1 MKDNLLPVV
10 YVIDDDEKIQD
21 ALLFLLKSVGQEAV
35 AFGSGKAFLAQY
47 RVDMPGCIVSDIR
60 MPGMSG
66 MELQEELYRRGSTI
80 PIIFIS
86 GHGDIPMAVEAIKA
100 GAQEFLT
107 KPFRDQV
114 LLDAINTAMS
124 RDLEQRRVLEAKT
137 DVERRKNLLTRRE
150 RQVYELVIAGKTN
163 KVIAETLHLSHRT
176 IEVHRSHMMEKME
189 AQSLTELLKLAQTPG
204 VEENA

>member
-1 MKDNLLPVV
+1 MKDSFLPVV
-10 YVIDDDEKIQD
+10 YVIDDDEKICE
-21 ALLFLLKSVGQEAV
+21 ALLFLLKSVGQKAV
-35 AFGSGKAFLAQY
+35 TFASGKDFLAQY
-47 RVDMPGCIVSDIR
+47 SIDIPGCIVSDIR

-66 MELQEELYRRGSTI
+66 MELQQELHRRGSNT
-80 PIIFIS
+80 PIIFIT

-114 LLDAINTAMS
+114 LLDAINTAMN
-124 RDLEQRRVLEAKT
+124 RDAAQRRTLEAKT
-137 DVERRKNLLTRRE
+137 DVERRRGLLTRRE

-176 IEVHRSHMMEKME
+176 IEVHRSHMMDKME

-204 VEENA
+204 IDEKH

>member
-1 MKDNLLPVV
+1 MMENDDPVV
-10 YVIDDDEKIQD
+10 YVIDDDEKILD
-21 ALLFLLKSVGQEAV
+21 ALLFLMKSVGQKAV
-35 AFGSGKAFLAQY
+35 TFASGKAFLEQY
-47 RVDMPGCIVSDIR
+47 SIDMPGCIVSDIR

-66 MELQEELYRRGSTI
+66 MELQQELHRRGSST
-80 PIIFIS
+80 PIIFIT

-114 LLDAINTAMS
+114 LLDAINTAMNC
-124 RDLEQRRVLEAKT
+124 DEEQRERLETKT
-137 DVERRKNLLTRRE
+137 DVERRKNSLTRRE
-150 RQVYELVIAGKTN
+150 RQVYDLVVAGNTN
-163 KVIAETLHLSHRT
+163 KVIADTLHLSHRT

-204 VEENA
+204 VDEPL

>member
-1 MKDNLLPVV
+1 MKDNLLPMV
-10 YVIDDDEKIQD
+10 YVIDDDEKIRD
-21 ALLFLLKSVGQEAV
+21 ALLFLLKSVGQKAV
-35 AFGSGKAFLAQY
+35 TFGSGKEFLAQY
-47 RVDMPGCIVSDIR
+47 SIDMPGCIVSDIR

-66 MELQEELYRRGSTI
+66 MEMQQELHRRGSNT

-114 LLDAINTAMS
+114 LLDAINTAMNQ
-124 RDLEQRRVLEAKT
+124 DAEQRRILEAKT
-137 DVERRKNLLTRRE
+137 DVERRKGLLTRRE
-150 RQVYELVIAGKTN
+150 RQVYELVIEGKTN

-204 VEENA
+204 VEEKP

>member
-1 MKDNLLPVV
+1 MKDNLLPMV
-10 YVIDDDEKIQD
+10 YVIDDDEKIRD
-21 ALLFLLKSVGQEAV
+21 ALLFLLKSVGQKAV
-35 AFGSGKAFLAQY
+35 TFASGKEFLAQHSI
-47 RVDMPGCIVSDIR
+47 DMPGCIVSDIR

-66 MELQEELYRRGSTI
+66 MEMQQELHRRGSNT

-114 LLDAINTAMS
+114 LLDAINTAMNQDAQQS
-124 RDLEQRRVLEAKT
+124 RILEAKT
-137 DVERRKNLLTRRE
+137 DVERRKGLLTRRE
-150 RQVYELVIAGKTN
+150 RQVYELVIEGKTN

-204 VEENA
+204 VEEKP

>member
-1 MKDNLLPVV
+1 MKDSFLPVV
-10 YVIDDDEKIQD
+10 YVIDDDEKICD
-21 ALLFLLKSVGQEAV
+21 ALLFLLKSVGQKAV
-35 AFGSGKAFLAQY
+35 TFASGKDFLAQY
-47 RVDMPGCIVSDIR
+47 SIDIPGCIVSDIR

-66 MELQEELYRRGSTI
+66 MELQQELHRRGSNT
-80 PIIFIS
+80 PIIFIT

-114 LLDAINTAMS
+114 LLDAINTAMN
-124 RDLEQRRVLEAKT
+124 RDAAQRRTLEAKT
-137 DVERRKNLLTRRE
+137 DVERRRGLLTRRE

-176 IEVHRSHMMEKME
+176 IEVHRSHMMDKME

-204 VEENA
+204 IDEKH